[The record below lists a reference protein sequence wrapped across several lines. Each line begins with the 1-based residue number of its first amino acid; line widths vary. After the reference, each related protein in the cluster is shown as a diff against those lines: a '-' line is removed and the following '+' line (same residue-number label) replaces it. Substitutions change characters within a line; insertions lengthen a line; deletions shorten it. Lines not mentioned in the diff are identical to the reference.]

1 MNNSI
6 NTIGTNSKNNK
17 PIGLF
22 DSGVGGLTVLRALWD
37 CLPEENYL
45 YLGDTARLPYGA
57 KSNETITRYALQA
70 ASALIQ
76 RDVKLLVLACN
87 TATSV
92 ALPALR
98 AAYPNIPIVGV
109 VEPGAKAACNAS
121 KNGHIAVIAT
131 ASTTR
136 GGAYMR
142 AIKNINPKAQVES
155 IACPLFVPLAEDGL
169 TEGYIVEGIAKH
181 YLEDYFGEKAKNKPD
196 TLVLGCT
203 HFPLLQQ
210 ALQNTVGNDIK
221 LVDSAQT
228 TALTIEEILKKEN
241 LFNNEKVHNTHF
253 LTTDDIEQFKKVGQ
267 AFLGTSID
275 NEHVEL
281 IDI

>member
-1 MNNSI
+1 MSNST
-6 NTIGTNSKNNK
+6 NTIDTNLKNHK

-22 DSGVGGLTVLRALWD
+22 DSGVGGLTVLRALWEV
-37 CLPEENYL
+37 LPEENYI
-45 YLGDTARLPYGA
+45 YLGDTARLPYGT
-57 KSNETITRYALQA
+57 KSNETIIRYALQA
-70 ASALIQ
+70 ANALIQ

-98 AAYPNIPIVGV
+98 AAYPQIPIVGV
-109 VEPGAKAACNAS
+109 VEPGAKAACSATINN
-121 KNGHIAVIAT
+121 KIAVIAT
-131 ASTTR
+131 SSTTR
-136 GGAYMR
+136 GGAYVR
-142 AIKNINPKAQVES
+142 AIKNINPNALVES

-169 TEGYIVEGIAKH
+169 TDGYLVEGIAKR
-181 YLEDYFGEKAKNKPD
+181 YLEDYFGDKAEHKPD

-203 HFPLLQQ
+203 HFPLLRE
-210 ALQNTVGNDIK
+210 ALQNTVGDSIK

-228 TALTIEEILKKEN
+228 TAQTVKEILREKDLYNQEKEH
-241 LFNNEKVHNTHF
+241 KTHF

-267 AFLGTSID
+267 AFLGRNID
-275 NEHVEL
+275 QENVEL